1 MESASLI
8 NLESLLELGGRLS
21 ETNDEEFILNS
32 ALLSLMGKMRIV
44 RACALIPAGEMFRI
58 ALAKGRSAPVEVPSF
73 TLAELRELSSAIP
86 EEHTLTEHGYRYV
99 LPVCHH
105 NELFAVLA
113 LGTPMSALGSEEL
126 RYMSLVGTITANA
139 LQNARTKK
147 SLLQANAQVG
157 ARNLM
162 LTALFE
168 TAREFS
174 AVLNRDEILRMLSY
188 RLMGQTMV
196 SRFALFV
203 KNEDDEYVSA
213 INRLGVPVPPEVVEE
228 FISVNLSATSQYTT
242 PSPVT
247 TAFTTKANIQV
258 ASLMKAH
265 GEVKGLLLVSR
276 RLRGGDFTP
285 DDLHFIE
292 ALGNTAM
299 AALENARL
307 FAEEVEKQRM
317 ESELHLAKDIQR
329 QLLPEVIPASSQFD
343 IAGENISSKQVGGDY
358 FDVVALDANRL
369 MIAIADVSGKGIPAA
384 LIMAN
389 VQAALRALSPL
400 ELPLP
405 DFVSRINTIVY
416 HNTRADKF
424 VTFFCGILDVHSGE
438 LRYINAGHNPPMLLR
453 SNGAIEE
460 LSIGGLVLGILDPSL
475 PYEEG
480 AVCCNVDDM
489 LVMYTDGVSES
500 MSENAEEFGEERLRN
515 LVLEM
520 EGCSAD
526 EGVRRII
533 GAVQEHAGDAP
544 QSDDITLLVVRRLG

>member
-1 MESASLI
+1 MQSASLI

-44 RACALIPAGEMFRI
+44 RACALIPTGETFKI
-58 ALAKGRSAPVEVPSF
+58 ALAKGRNAPVEIPAF
-73 TLAELRELSSAIP
+73 TLTELRELSPAIP
-86 EEHTLTEHGYRYV
+86 EELILTEHSYRYV

-113 LGTPMSALGSEEL
+113 LGAPMGALGSEEL

-203 KNEDDEYVSA
+203 KNEDDEYASA

-242 PSPVT
+242 PSAGT

-265 GEVKGLLLVSR
+265 GEVKGLLLVSG

-285 DDLHFIE
+285 DELHFIE

-329 QLLPEVIPASSQFD
+329 QLLPEIIPASPQFD

-358 FDVVALDANRL
+358 FDVVALDADRL

-405 DFVSRINTIVY
+405 DFVARINTIVY

-424 VTFFCGILDVHSGE
+424 VTFFCGILDVRSGE

-453 SNGAIEE
+453 SDGTIEE

-475 PYEEG
+475 PYDEG
-480 AVCCNVDDM
+480 AVCCHIDDM

-520 EGCSAD
+520 DDCTAE

-533 GAVQEHAGDAP
+533 SAVQEHAGDAP